1 MRLEI
6 LANQDQAIYRTE
18 MMAGDR
24 EAAGAI
30 AGMIDLYGRPLP
42 ERGEAIRG
50 VTAGKRWSGTCV
62 HADEIR
68 LIVEIDTEVF
78 VTVSP
83 ADLEIE

>member
-1 MRLEI
+1 MSSEL
-6 LANQDQAIYRTE
+6 
-18 MMAGDR
+18 MAGDR

-42 ERGEAIRG
+42 ERGEAVRG

-68 LIVEIDTEVF
+68 LIVEIDAEVF

>member
-1 MRLEI
+1 MSSEL
-6 LANQDQAIYRTE
+6 
-18 MMAGDR
+18 MAGDR

-62 HADEIR
+62 HSDQFR
-68 LIVEIDTEVF
+68 VIVEIDDEAF
-78 VTVSP
+78 ITVP
-83 ADLEIE
+83 LADIEID

>member
-1 MRLEI
+1 M
-6 LANQDQAIYRTE
+6 ASE

-62 HADEIR
+62 HSDQFR
-68 LIVEIDTEVF
+68 VIVEIDDEAF
-78 VTVSP
+78 ITVPP
-83 ADLEIE
+83 ADIEID

>member
-1 MRLEI
+1 MA
-6 LANQDQAIYRTE
+6 ANL
-18 MMAGDR
+18 MAGDR

-62 HADEIR
+62 HSDQIR
-68 LIVEIDTEVF
+68 LIVEIDAEVF
-78 VTVSP
+78 ITVPP
-83 ADLEIE
+83 ADLEID

>member
-1 MRLEI
+1 M
-6 LANQDQAIYRTE
+6 ASE
-18 MMAGDR
+18 MMVGDR

-30 AGMIDLYGRPLP
+30 AGMQDLYGRLLP

-68 LIVEIDTEVF
+68 LIVEIDAEVF

>member
-1 MRLEI
+1 MRPARAVVSCGAPIRDTSIEI
-6 LANQDQAIYRTE
+6 VD
-18 MMAGDR
+18 
-24 EAAGAI
+24 EA
-30 AGMIDLYGRPLP
+30 GRPLP
-42 ERGEAIRG
+42 ERGEAVRG
-50 VTAGKRWSGTCV
+50 NTAGKRWSGTCV

>member
-1 MRLEI
+1 M
-6 LANQDQAIYRTE
+6 ASE

-42 ERGEAIRG
+42 ERGEAVRG

-62 HADEIR
+62 HSDQIR
-68 LIVEIDTEVF
+68 LIVEIDAEVF
-78 VTVSP
+78 VTVPP
-83 ADLEIE
+83 ADIEID

>member
-1 MRLEI
+1 M
-6 LANQDQAIYRTE
+6 ASD
-18 MMAGDR
+18 MMVGDR

-42 ERGEAIRG
+42 ERGEAVRG
-50 VTAGKRWSGTCV
+50 VTAGTRWSGTCV

>member
-1 MRLEI
+1 MDAHFNEY
-6 LANQDQAIYRTE
+6 LAAV
-18 MMAGDR
+18 
-24 EAAGAI
+24 
-30 AGMIDLYGRPLP
+30 AGMQDLYGRPLP